1 MTTPFQGPVLSAPAV
16 DLDYQELF
24 HHSPSGYLVTLEDG
38 TIAEANDTFARWI
51 GRSRSELLGT
61 SLLAL
66 LPVGDRIVYSTH
78 ALPQLGVGHSLAELA
93 VDFINADGARL
104 PALLSAARKP
114 AEGSRPALDRIVVFN
129 AHERR
134 LYERELVGALRTAEK
149 AEAARASAE
158 ADVQEKQQALR
169 EKDRVLQE
177 SLAESRRKESLLQ
190 TVLDTVEVGVS
201 VVDEDGNVVLTNSRQ
216 RFIHRRALPPGL
228 TEANECE
235 LLIFGP
241 DRVTPLPPEQR
252 PVRRAVAGQSFS
264 DQLVWFGAGDQQRAF
279 SVTARSVQR
288 QGGFCGSVL
297 AFSDVTGL
305 VNAVAA
311 KEDFVANVSHEL
323 RTPLTSIM
331 GYLDLALEDEAE
343 IPAHVASSLRVALR
357 NSEKLLELVSDLL
370 SAAAGPSSIELR
382 PADLAE
388 LLRGAITSAAPRA
401 EINKV
406 KLIADF
412 PSSMPVVLDP
422 QRIGQ
427 VIDNLLSNA
436 VKYSPDGGRVTVS
449 AWASS
454 GSVSFQVSD
463 TGIGMNAAEQSE
475 VFTKFFRSGTSRKAA
490 IPGIGLG
497 LVISKN
503 IVEAHRGTIT
513 LRSTAGQGTVFTV
526 RLPAPPAAGG

>member
-1 MTTPFQGPVLSAPAV
+1 MTEAAPGAELAAPAV
-16 DLDYQELF
+16 HLDYRELF
-24 HHSPSGYLVTLEDG
+24 DGSPSGYIVTLEDG
-38 TIAEANDTFARWI
+38 TIAEANATFADWI
-51 GRSRSELLGT
+51 GRTREDLIGSNLL
-61 SLLAL
+61 SL

-78 ALPQLGVGHSLAELA
+78 ALPQLGVGRSFAELA
-93 VDFINADGARL
+93 VDFVSADGTRL
-104 PALLSAARKP
+104 PALLSATRQP
-114 AEGSRPALDRIVVFN
+114 AQESRPALDRIVVFN

-134 LYERELVGALRTAEK
+134 LYERELVGALRAAEK

-158 ADVQEKQQALR
+158 ADVLEKQRALQ

-201 VVDEDGNVVLTNSRQ
+201 VVDEDGNVILTNSRQ
-216 RFIHRRALPPGL
+216 RFIHRRALPPGS
-228 TEANECE
+228 TQADECE

-241 DRVTPLPPEQR
+241 DRVTPLPPELR
-252 PVRRAVAGQSFS
+252 PVRRTVQGQSFS
-264 DQLVWFGAGDQQRAF
+264 DQLVWFGTGDQQRAF

-288 QGGFCGSVL
+288 PGGFQGSVI

-331 GYLDLALEDEAE
+331 GYLDLALEDEDE
-343 IPAHVASSLRVALR
+343 IPAHVATSLRVALR

-370 SAAAGPSSIELR
+370 SAAAGPSSVKQE

-388 LLRGAITSAAPRA
+388 LLNNAITSAAPRA
-401 EINKV
+401 EISRV
-406 KLIADF
+406 KLVADF
-412 PSSMPVVLDP
+412 PAQLPAFLDP

-436 VKYSPDGGRVTVS
+436 VKYSPDGGKVTVS
-449 AWASS
+449 AWTTSD
-454 GSVSFQVSD
+454 SVLFQVAD
-463 TGIGMNAAEQSE
+463 TGIGMTPAEQAE

-490 IPGIGLG
+490 IPGVGLG

-503 IVEAHRGTIT
+503 IVEAHQGTISLT
-513 LRSTAGQGTVFTV
+513 SEAGRGTVFTV
-526 RLPAPPAAGG
+526 CLPAAG

>member
-1 MTTPFQGPVLSAPAV
+1 VTEASRGAELAVPAV
-16 DLDYQELF
+16 DLDYRDLF
-24 HHSPSGYLVTLEDG
+24 HGSPSGYIVTLEDG
-38 TIAEANDTFARWI
+38 TIAEANATFANWI
-51 GRSRSELLGT
+51 GRPREDLIGT

-78 ALPQLGVGHSLAELA
+78 ALPQLGVGRSFAELA
-93 VDFINADGARL
+93 VDFLSADGTRL
-104 PALLSAARKP
+104 PALLSATRQP
-114 AEGSRPALDRIVVFN
+114 ADGSRPALDRVVVFN

-134 LYERELVGALRTAEK
+134 LYERELVGALRAAER

-158 ADVQEKQQALR
+158 ADVLEKQRALQ

-177 SLAESRRKESLLQ
+177 SLAESLRKESLLQ

-201 VVDEDGNVVLTNSRQ
+201 VVDEEGNVILTNSRQ
-216 RFIHRRALPPGL
+216 RFIHRRALPSGS
-228 TEANECE
+228 TQANECE

-241 DRVTPLPPEQR
+241 DRVTPLPPELR
-252 PVRRAVAGQSFS
+252 PVRRTVQGQSFS
-264 DQLVWFGAGDQQRAF
+264 DQLVWFGTGEAQRAF

-288 QGGFCGSVL
+288 PGGFQGSVI

-331 GYLDLALEDEAE
+331 GYLDLALEDEGE
-343 IPAHVASSLRVALR
+343 IPAYVATSLRVALR

-370 SAAAGPSSIELR
+370 SAAAGPSSIKQQ

-388 LLRGAITSAAPRA
+388 LLLGAMTSAAPRA
-401 EINKV
+401 EIGKV
-406 KLIADF
+406 KLVADF
-412 PSSMPVVLDP
+412 PAQLPAFLDP

-436 VKYSPDGGRVTVS
+436 VKYSPDGGPVTVS
-449 AWASS
+449 AWTS
-454 GSVSFQVSD
+454 GDSVYFQVAD
-463 TGIGMNAAEQSE
+463 TGIGMTHAEQSE

-490 IPGIGLG
+490 IPGVGLG

-503 IVEAHRGTIT
+503 IVEAHQGTIT
-513 LRSTAGQGTVFTV
+513 LTSEVGHGTAFTV
-526 RLPAPPAAGG
+526 RLPAVG

>member
-1 MTTPFQGPVLSAPAV
+1 MTDGTGTELPQPAM
-16 DLDYQELF
+16 DLDYRELF
-24 HHSPSGYLVTLEDG
+24 HGSPSGYLVTLDDG
-38 TIAEANDTFARWI
+38 TIVEANATFANWI
-51 GRSRSELLGT
+51 GHPREELVGT
-61 SLLAL
+61 SLLSL

-78 ALPQLGVGHSLAELA
+78 ALPQLGVGRSFAELA
-93 VDFINADGARL
+93 VDFVSADSTRL
-104 PALLSAARKP
+104 PALISATRHP
-114 AEGSRPALDRIVVFN
+114 AEGSRPAVDRVVVFN

-134 LYERELVGALRTAEK
+134 LYERELVTALRAAER
-149 AEAARASAE
+149 AESARASAE
-158 ADVQEKQQALR
+158 ADVLEKQRALR

-201 VVDEDGNVVLTNSRQ
+201 VVDEEGNTILTNSRQ
-216 RFIHRRALPPGL
+216 RFIHRRALPPGT

-241 DRVTPLPPEQR
+241 DRTTPLPAEMR
-252 PVRRAVAGQSFS
+252 PVRRTVLGQSFS
-264 DQLVWFGAGDQQRAF
+264 DYLVWFGTGEQQRAF

-288 QGGFCGSVL
+288 QGGFQGSVL

-331 GYLDLALEDEAE
+331 GYLDLALEEEDKM
-343 IPAHVASSLRVALR
+343 PAYVATSLRVAQR

-370 SAAAGPSSIELR
+370 SAAAGPSSIER
-382 PADLAE
+382 APADLAE
-388 LLRGAITSAAPRA
+388 LLRSALTSAAPQA
-401 EINKV
+401 EISKV
-406 KLIADF
+406 QLVADF
-412 PSSMPVVLDP
+412 PWSLPAVLDP
-422 QRIGQ
+422 QRVGQ

-436 VKYSPDGGRVTVS
+436 VKYSPDGGRVTVRAWDS
-449 AWASS
+449 ADTVEFEVA
-454 GSVSFQVSD
+454 D
-463 TGIGMNAAEQSE
+463 TGIGMTEAEQSE

-490 IPGIGLG
+490 IPGVGLG

-503 IVEAHRGTIT
+503 IVDAHCGTIT
-513 LRSTAGQGTVFTV
+513 LSSEAGKGTVFRV
-526 RLPAPPAAGG
+526 RLPKLA

>member
-1 MTTPFQGPVLSAPAV
+1 MTEALRRAEPATPAV
-16 DLDYQELF
+16 ELDYRELF
-24 HHSPSGYLVTLEDG
+24 HASPSGYIVTLDDG
-38 TIAEANDTFARWI
+38 TIVEANETFANWI
-51 GRSRSELLGT
+51 GRTREELVNA

-78 ALPQLGVGHSLAELA
+78 ALPQLGVGRSFAELA
-93 VDFINADGARL
+93 VDFVSADGTRL
-104 PALLSAARKP
+104 PALLSATRQP
-114 AEGSRPALDRIVVFN
+114 AEGPRPALDRVVVFN
-129 AHERR
+129 AQERR
-134 LYERELVGALRTAEK
+134 LYERELVGALRAAEK

-158 ADVQEKQQALR
+158 ARVLEKREALR
-169 EKDRVLQE
+169 EKDRILQE

-201 VVDEDGNVVLTNSRQ
+201 VVDEEGNVILTNSRQ
-216 RFIHRRALPPGL
+216 RFIHRRALPPGT

-241 DRVTPLPPEQR
+241 DRVTPLPPELR
-252 PVRRAVAGQSFS
+252 PVRRTVQGQSFS
-264 DQLVWFGAGDQQRAF
+264 DQLVWFGTGDEQRAF
-279 SVTARSVQR
+279 NVTARSVQR
-288 QGGFCGSVL
+288 PGGFQGSVI

-331 GYLDLALEDEAE
+331 GYLDLALEDEDE
-343 IPAHVASSLRVALR
+343 IPAYVASSLRVALR
-357 NSEKLLELVSDLL
+357 NSEKLLQLVSDLL
-370 SAAAGPSSIELR
+370 SAAAGPSSINQE
-382 PADLAE
+382 PADLAD
-388 LLRGAITSAAPRA
+388 LLSNAMTSAAPRA
-401 EINKV
+401 EISKV
-406 KLIADF
+406 KLVADF
-412 PSSMPVVLDP
+412 PARLPAFLDP

-436 VKYSPDGGRVTVS
+436 VKYSPDGGQVTVS
-449 AWASS
+449 AWTTG
-454 GSVSFQVSD
+454 GSVHFQVAD
-463 TGIGMNAAEQSE
+463 TGIGMTAAEQAE

-503 IVEAHRGTIT
+503 IIEAHNGTI
-513 LRSTAGQGTVFTV
+513 LVASEAGQGTVFTV
-526 RLPAPPAAGG
+526 HLPAAA

>member
-1 MTTPFQGPVLSAPAV
+1 MTEPSPGAELTTAAV
-16 DLDYQELF
+16 ELDYRILF
-24 HHSPSGYLVTLEDG
+24 HASPSGYIVTLEDG
-38 TIAEANDTFARWI
+38 TMVEANETFARWI
-51 GRSRSELLGT
+51 GRPREELIGA
-61 SLLAL
+61 SLLSL

-78 ALPQLGVGHSLAELA
+78 ALPQLGVGRSFAELA
-93 VDFINADGARL
+93 VDFIGSDGTRL
-104 PALLSAARKP
+104 PALLSATRQP
-114 AEGSRPALDRIVVFN
+114 AEGDRPALDRVVVFN

-134 LYERELVGALRTAEK
+134 LYERELVGALRAAEK

-158 ADVQEKQQALR
+158 ADVLEKQAALQ
-169 EKDRVLQE
+169 EKDRILQE

-201 VVDEDGNVVLTNSRQ
+201 VVDEEGEVVLTNSRQ
-216 RFIHRRALPPGL
+216 RFIQRRALPQGS
-228 TEANECE
+228 TQANECE

-241 DRVTPLPPEQR
+241 DRVTPLPPELR
-252 PVRRAVAGQSFS
+252 PVRRTVQGQSFS
-264 DQLVWFGAGDQQRAF
+264 DQLVWFGTGDQQRAF

-288 QGGFCGSVL
+288 QGGFQGSVI

-331 GYLDLALEDEAE
+331 GYLDLALEDEEE
-343 IPAHVASSLRVALR
+343 IPAYVATSLKVALR

-370 SAAAGPSSIELR
+370 SAAAGPSSIKQQSTDL
-382 PADLAE
+382 ADL
-388 LLRGAITSAAPRA
+388 LRSSITSAAPRA
-401 EINKV
+401 EISKV
-406 KLIADF
+406 KLISDF
-412 PSSMPVVLDP
+412 PAQLPAFLDP

-436 VKYSPDGGRVTVS
+436 VKYSPDGGRVSVS
-449 AWASS
+449 AWST
-454 GSVSFQVSD
+454 GDSVHFQVAD
-463 TGIGMNAAEQSE
+463 TGIGMTAAEQTE

-490 IPGIGLG
+490 IPGVGLG

-503 IVEAHRGTIT
+503 IVEAHQGTIT
-513 LRSTAGQGTVFTV
+513 LTSEVGRGTVFTV
-526 RLPAPPAAGG
+526 RLPAAG